1 MLHGTTLRVA
11 FAALCTLTLSQASCD
26 KLWGYYSVGDPEN
39 CVRLPN
45 ICASDEFCNRST
57 QDCEKYILTMFPR
70 EDVLIPPTPPAS
82 FLTPGGKAAGLTN
95 PRDVTYN
102 IGAPVQSLPTASPQ
116 PTIYWTLD
124 GTDPIP
130 GDPMTFSGP
139 SPVSLGKLVGGT
151 TIKWLSSYGGD
162 FTNEA
167 IRTFSVGTDT
177 TATTNAGFIME
188 NAAIFGANGPTAV
201 VPRASRVNIK
211 INLQAWASA
220 ASGSCPTCPT
230 HVTVGV
236 PTVGQVGCFT
246 NIQQL
251 GVFPGQTFQM
261 FVSFTAPATLGKFP
275 VQAGVVQQ
283 ARCDGAATPA
293 NAIEVGELVTQ

>member
-1 MLHGTTLRVA
+1 MQHLSLFRVG
-11 FAALCTLTLSQASCD
+11 FAALCSLALSQAACETV
-26 KLWGYYSVGDPEN
+26 WGFYSVGDPEN

-57 QDCEKYILTMFPR
+57 QACEKYILTMYPR
-70 EDVLIPPTPPAS
+70 EDVLVPPTPPPS
-82 FLTPGGKAAGLTN
+82 FISPGGKAPGLTS
-95 PRDVTYN
+95 PRDVVYTL
-102 IGAPVQSLPTASPQ
+102 GAPIQSQPTATPE

-139 SPVSLGKLVGGT
+139 SPTSLGRLVGGT
-151 TIKWLSSYGGD
+151 TVKWLASYGGT
-162 FTNEA
+162 FSPEP

-188 NAAIFGANGPTAV
+188 NANIFGANSPTAV
-201 VPRASRVNIK
+201 VPRAGRVNIK

-220 ASGSCPTCPT
+220 AGGTCPMCPT
-230 HVTVGV
+230 HVVVGV
-236 PTVGQVGCFT
+236 PTLGQVGCFT

-261 FVSFTAPATLGKFP
+261 FVSFSAPATLGRFP
-275 VQAGVVQQ
+275 VQAGIVQQ
-283 ARCDGAATPA
+283 DRCEGAATPA
-293 NAIEVGELVTQ
+293 NAIEIGELITQ